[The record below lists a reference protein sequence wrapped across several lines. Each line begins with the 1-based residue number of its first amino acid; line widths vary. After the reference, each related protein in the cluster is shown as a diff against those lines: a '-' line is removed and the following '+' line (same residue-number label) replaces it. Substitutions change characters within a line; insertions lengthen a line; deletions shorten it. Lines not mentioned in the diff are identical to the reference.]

1 VLSEQHRRLLAAA
14 IFAAAVPP
22 RFAISLVIEIRAK
35 KTGELEVRHGGRTF
49 FASNVSPVTASGTT
63 LLLSVIR
70 GVAALFTG
78 CKRSPQKSRS
88 L

>member
-1 VLSEQHRRLLAAA
+1 MLSEQHRRLFSCGH
-14 IFAAAVPP
+14 FAAAVPP

-78 CKRSPQKSRS
+78 VKAETTVTRFS
-88 L
+88 